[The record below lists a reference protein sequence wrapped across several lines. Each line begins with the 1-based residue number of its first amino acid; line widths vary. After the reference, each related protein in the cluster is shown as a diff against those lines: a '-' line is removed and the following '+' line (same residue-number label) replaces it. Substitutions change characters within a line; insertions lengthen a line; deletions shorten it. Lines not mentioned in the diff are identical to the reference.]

1 MSKLKLLSKTRWILH
16 VNLLFVLVFLNIWDF
31 VTSKEI
37 FNAMALGIFLF
48 GIPAL
53 LWFICSFRAAML
65 NTLISIFE
73 FTILLVF
80 VLESFELGGAMTGAS
95 KSLFWLPY
103 LLLAAFNAFW
113 GLRIYAKSI
122 HRSTRVQSA
131 KVQKA

>member
-1 MSKLKLLSKTRWILH
+1 MKNVAKFKLLSKSNWLLH

-31 VTSKEI
+31 VTSRQI
-37 FNAMALGIFLF
+37 FNAMTLGIFLF

-53 LWFICSFRAAML
+53 LWFVGSFRAAML

-95 KSLFWLPY
+95 KSLFWFPY

-113 GLRIYAKSI
+113 GLRIYSKN
-122 HRSTRVQSA
+122 RL
-131 KVQKA
+131 KVRTA